1 MFRIV
6 EVKYTAIIVQI
17 IDYKDFDSILNY
29 IILRE
34 W

>member
-17 IDYKDFDSILNY
+17 IDYKDFHYILNY